1 MLTYTYLSIHQ
12 SSAMCTNPGYMQESR
27 LSRDAETAV
36 FPTTSISF
44 SERILRFSQASQETL
59 SLHQVLGLL
68 QGHLTKR
75 AARRHSRQIKGASAH
90 RQHRQPFG
98 GASFMPLVSM
108 SSFFQLV
115 PKLCVHRWGQKRML
129 SSETTA
135 LVLYSVF
142 LPQQSGTTSATLQ
155 MLHQSVCLSPDPR
168 YPRVTAMLQL
178 DEEMNFQL
186 PAGMLYFCGWEVWP
200 RCCRC

>member
-1 MLTYTYLSIHQ
+1 MLTYTYLFIHQ
-12 SSAMCTNPGYMQESR
+12 SSAMCTNPGYMQESS

-44 SERILRFSQASQETL
+44 SERTLHCSQASQETL

-75 AARRHSRQIKGASAH
+75 VARRHSRQIKGASAH

-108 SSFFQLV
+108 ISFFQLV
-115 PKLCVHRWGQKRML
+115 PKLCVHRWGQKLML
-129 SSETTA
+129 SSETDSLGFVLCLFTTTVHYNIRNTA
-135 LVLYSVF
+135 DAAPIRLSIPRSAVSPCYC
-142 LPQQSGTTSATLQ
+142 SATTW
-155 MLHQSVCLSPDPR
+155 R
-168 YPRVTAMLQL
+168 R
-178 DEEMNFQL
+178 N
-186 PAGMLYFCGWEVWP
+186 
-200 RCCRC
+200 

>member
-44 SERILRFSQASQETL
+44 SERTLRFPQASQETL

-75 AARRHSRQIKGASAH
+75 
-90 RQHRQPFG
+90 
-98 GASFMPLVSM
+98 
-108 SSFFQLV
+108 
-115 PKLCVHRWGQKRML
+115 
-129 SSETTA
+129 
-135 LVLYSVF
+135 
-142 LPQQSGTTSATLQ
+142 
-155 MLHQSVCLSPDPR
+155 
-168 YPRVTAMLQL
+168 
-178 DEEMNFQL
+178 
-186 PAGMLYFCGWEVWP
+186 
-200 RCCRC
+200 